1 MKMRKA
7 PVTRPALIL
16 GLALVL
22 ACAGGYNERADT
34 YYEEGLLFFKQMEYG
49 QSIQSFT
56 RVLQL
61 APDGEQNHLVYYNRG
76 MAYFRNREYENAIYD
91 FTKALELAPSS
102 DRRFARTA
110 TEWRGNAYQKD
121 GQPRAAIEDY
131 TRALALDAENE
142 NTAYIL
148 NNRAWCYVDQGEL
161 EPAIADFSR
170 AVEIDDAYAAAY
182 YGRAAVWLKKQDYQ
196 RAMIDAKE
204 ALRLDPPNRRYDD
217 LLHEIKTAAQA
228 Q

>member
-1 MKMRKA
+1 MRTT
-7 PVTRPALIL
+7 PVIGTVLFWGFALL
-16 GLALVL
+16 L
-22 ACAGGYNERADT
+22 ACSGGYNERADT

-91 FTKALELAPSS
+91 FTQAQELAPSS
-102 DRRFARTA
+102 DRRFMLKAV
-110 TEWRGNAYQKD
+110 EWRGNAYQKD
-121 GQPRAAIEDY
+121 SQPQAAIEDY

-142 NTAYIL
+142 NAAYIH
-148 NNRAWCYVDQGEL
+148 NNRAWCFADQGEY
-161 EPAIADFSR
+161 ESAIADFSR

-204 ALRLDPPNRRYDD
+204 ALRLDPSNRQYDD
-217 LLHEIKTAAQA
+217 LLHDIKAAAQG